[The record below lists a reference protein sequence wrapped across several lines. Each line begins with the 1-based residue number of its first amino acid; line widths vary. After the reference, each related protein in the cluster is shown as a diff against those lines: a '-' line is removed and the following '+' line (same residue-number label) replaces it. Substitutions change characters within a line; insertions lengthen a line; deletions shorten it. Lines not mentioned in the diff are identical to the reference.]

1 MRIFTGEKRL
11 KTPVAEALT
20 TPDNRLSANNAL
32 PRVQLTGAFSNNK
45 TKHCMAKN
53 TELDLI
59 EVPREKLTAFRDEAA
74 AWHAAID
81 LLLEDQA
88 AEREDAD
95 EEEEKPA
102 KGKKAAK
109 EEESS
114 AAEGE
119 TELPS
124 LKDIKKLDEDGLKEL
139 AEKLNLTVDELDED
153 AIREL
158 LVTLVEISAGDEPDD
173 DDAVKNLAT
182 AVGLKPGKKS
192 AETITKI
199 KEYYAIGEQDAPEDD
214 AKEEESD
221 DDADE
226 KPAKGK
232 KLLKKT
238 EEEDEDA
245 EEKSEASDEE
255 DEGVDY
261 DAAVEAV
268 DPLPKS
274 KVMAE
279 QLTAFNEVADDK
291 AIEFDA
297 ADKAEVTEA
306 YQKLLRRLV
315 DHEGNVAKWGDA
327 YIRCE
332 SGWCCGLPLND
343 TKVKGEKRDCGEC
356 AVTGAKFAFE
366 DGAFEA
372 LD

>member
-1 MRIFTGEKRL
+1 MG
-11 KTPVAEALT
+11 
-20 TPDNRLSANNAL
+20 
-32 PRVQLTGAFSNNK
+32 
-45 TKHCMAKN
+45 KN
-53 TELDLI
+53 TEPDLI
-59 EVPREKLTAFRDEAA
+59 EVPRETLEDLKAGLLTALGSVDT
-74 AWHAAID
+74 
-81 LLLEDQA
+81 LLEAEKSA
-88 AEREDAD
+88 ADAD
-95 EEEEKPA
+95 EEEKPA

-114 AAEGE
+114 EAEGE

-124 LKDIKKLDEDGLKEL
+124 LKEIKKLDEDELKAL

-158 LVTLVEISAGDEPDD
+158 LVTLSELSSGEEPDD

-182 AVGLKPGKKS
+182 AVGLKPSKKS
-192 AETITKI
+192 ADTISQI
-199 KEYYAIGEQDAPEDD
+199 KEYYNLGEQDEAEDTAD
-214 AKEEESD
+214 AESE
-221 DDADE
+221 DADEEE

-232 KLLKKT
+232 KPAKKT
-238 EEEDEDA
+238 EEDGDE
-245 EEKSEASDEE
+245 EEKSESSDEE
-255 DEGVDY
+255 DDGVDY

-268 DPLPKS
+268 DPLPKT
-274 KVMAE
+274 KVMQE
-279 QLTAFNEVADDK
+279 RLEAFNEVADDK

-306 YQKLLRRLV
+306 YMKLLRRLV

-332 SGWCCGLPLND
+332 SGWCCGLPLED
-343 TKVKGEKRDCGEC
+343 TKVKGEKRDCGVC